1 MRLTVCMLGGEE
13 RRVKC
18 EMTTLVGELARE
30 LDLPV
35 DCCLTF
41 GTFPM
46 EGDWS
51 LGDCGVDSTT
61 ELEVETLTGPTTLAR
76 CAQLRAMGHEAHSKV
91 IKADIFGK
99 GRAARSEGTPLGN
112 FLDACKNGELSTVQ
126 GMIAGGQDINE
137 VCAIS
142 SLSAMS
148 AAATCGQDE
157 VLNWLIA
164 NGGSVNMTGEGHYPP
179 IHGAAAK
186 GWFASVSILVAAKAD
201 VDVKEDM
208 LGTSAL
214 HVAVDRAGVN
224 AANQVDMLHLL
235 IHSKASINT
244 TSKLGISPLHHACS
258 KGATACVD
266 LLLDYKCTFKSEDQK
281 GVSPLG
287 AAAAASCAEAVEML
301 LDVGAPVD
309 ASAIFGALNA
319 ESREC
324 EALLLDAGACASATN
339 SDGRTAMH
347 IAAFT
352 GNHSICAYL
361 LDQKA
366 DADIRSKSGAT
377 PLMEAARGGRKGT
390 TRVMI
395 NYGADVHLADNN
407 GDTALHFAGYST
419 KSKVFEILCK
429 AGGADAERENKAGE
443 KPCIEGEKCV
453 VM

>member
-126 GMIAGGQDINE
+126 GMIAVRRLVSTHLGLGENRETRAQGKTERGMERWKTGGFAHARSIFKCIAGVDSFVALQSGQDINE

-157 VLNWLIA
+157 VSSYSCELQQHCQIPLL
-164 NGGSVNMTGEGHYPP
+164 PP
-179 IHGAAAK
+179 
-186 GWFASVSILVAAKAD
+186 L
-201 VDVKEDM
+201 
-208 LGTSAL
+208 
-214 HVAVDRAGVN
+214 
-224 AANQVDMLHLL
+224 
-235 IHSKASINT
+235 
-244 TSKLGISPLHHACS
+244 
-258 KGATACVD
+258 
-266 LLLDYKCTFKSEDQK
+266 
-281 GVSPLG
+281 
-287 AAAAASCAEAVEML
+287 
-301 LDVGAPVD
+301 
-309 ASAIFGALNA
+309 
-319 ESREC
+319 
-324 EALLLDAGACASATN
+324 
-339 SDGRTAMH
+339 
-347 IAAFT
+347 
-352 GNHSICAYL
+352 
-361 LDQKA
+361 
-366 DADIRSKSGAT
+366 
-377 PLMEAARGGRKGT
+377 
-390 TRVMI
+390 
-395 NYGADVHLADNN
+395 
-407 GDTALHFAGYST
+407 
-419 KSKVFEILCK
+419 
-429 AGGADAERENKAGE
+429 
-443 KPCIEGEKCV
+443 
-453 VM
+453 